1 MPWIVAG
8 VAALAALPL
17 GRALVEVWPIWFA
30 APTAKAFV
38 VGAAGGAVAGW
49 LVHRFVPMLAVL
61 EHELTHLLAAVLLLR
76 RPVAIGAG
84 PDGGET
90 VYTGRGSVLIR
101 LAPYVL
107 PTFTLVGLA
116 LAPLV
121 RTRYET
127 GFVVALG
134 VTWGFH
140 VLTGVVESHPRQP
153 DLQRGGLLASYV
165 AVVCLSVVFYPLA
178 AIASVG
184 GWPLVRRWG
193 RLAWRYL
200 AALTT

>member
-8 VAALAALPL
+8 VAVFAALPL
-17 GRALVEVWPIWFA
+17 GRALVEVWPLWMA
-30 APTAKAFV
+30 APSAKAFV
-38 VGAAGGAVAGW
+38 AGAAGGAVAGW
-49 LVHRFVPMLAVL
+49 LTHRFVPMLTVL
-61 EHELTHLLAAVLLLR
+61 EHELTHLLCAVVLLR
-76 RPVAIGAG
+76 RPIALDASPG
-84 PDGGET
+84 GGET

-107 PTFTLVGLA
+107 PTFTLVGLL

-121 RTRYET
+121 RSRYES
-127 GFVVALG
+127 GLVAVLG
-134 VTWGFH
+134 LTWGFH
-140 VLTGVVESHPRQP
+140 VLTGVIESHPGQP
-153 DLQRGGLLASYV
+153 DLRSGGLLASYI
-165 AVVCLSVVFYPLA
+165 AVIGLSVVFYPLA

-184 GWPLVRRWG
+184 GWPLVSRWG